1 MIYKLLGWSFLI
13 VFIVYRLDIEKKREP
28 YRNKEL
34 KDHGVGTFSVF
45 NTQTIKND
53 ENEDDD
59 EDYSDLDKQKILEYV
74 NNLKIDRENK
84 FNEYI
89 ALQQSGN
96 ISNYTKQ
103 LENEIEI
110 VDLNIAKFDRIYY
123 KISISEHNTK
133 ENIIPKYN
141 KENDETLF
149 KFPMGNLLPVSDN
162 RNLFENRIQSFD
174 TDIKMINKNTV
185 AYELDNE
192 IFTNEFKN
200 MINKDKKNYY
210 DELIDFEKIYDH
222 DDEDE
227 DKEKVDET
235 NEEQKGQLRKKK
247 YENVSKKDIDLFNK
261 IEKRV
266 LKDINNNS
274 EFTIGQRSDKFI
286 VVQKKMNYILYN
298 VKNTREVVYDGD
310 IVIYRNLKNHGKHI
324 GFKVLI
330 QNNNIYIIDLKIKG
344 IVTEDK
350 IHMYISSNEFENNL
364 VYYEYDD
371 KYVMTIN
378 PREDEVNNMSYMDK
392 IRIMRNRKN
401 ALRLDRGLR

>member
-34 KDHGVGTFSVF
+34 KDHGVGTFAVF

-53 ENEDDD
+53 ENDD
-59 EDYSDLDKQKILEYV
+59 EDYSHLDKQKILEYV

-210 DELIDFEKIYDH
+210 DELIDFEKIYD
-222 DDEDE
+222 DDDE

-298 VKNTREVVYDGD
+298 VKNTRELVYDGD

>member
-13 VFIVYRLDIEKKREP
+13 VFISYRLDIEKKKET

-34 KDHGVGTFSVF
+34 KNHGVGTFPVF
-45 NTQTIKND
+45 NTQELKSENND
-53 ENEDDD
+53 EY
-59 EDYSDLDKQKILEYV
+59 DYSHLDKQQILDYV
-74 NNLKIDRENK
+74 NNLKQDRENK

-103 LENEIEI
+103 LEIEIELI
-110 VDLNIAKFDRIYY
+110 DLNIAKFDRIYY
-123 KISISEHNTK
+123 QISISEHKTKDNT
-133 ENIIPKYN
+133 IPKYD
-141 KENDETLF
+141 KKNDETLF
-149 KFPMGNLLPVSDN
+149 KFPMGNLLPISDN
-162 RNLFENRIQSFD
+162 RNLFENRIQSFN
-174 TDIKMINKNTV
+174 TDIRMVNKKTV
-185 AYELDNE
+185 THELDNK
-192 IFTNEFKN
+192 IFTDEFKN
-200 MINKDKKNYY
+200 MINKDNRAYY
-210 DELIDFEKIYDH
+210 DELIDFEKIYDE
-222 DDEDE
+222 DDGDEINED
-227 DKEKVDET
+227 
-235 NEEQKGQLRKKK
+235 EEQKGLLRKKK

-266 LKDINNNS
+266 LKDINKNS
-274 EFTIGQRSDKFI
+274 EFKIGIMSDKFI
-286 VVQKKMNYILYN
+286 VVQKKINYILYN
-298 VKNTREVVYDGD
+298 IKNARELVYDGD
-310 IVIYRNLKNHGKHI
+310 IVIYRDLKNHGKHI

-330 QNNNIYIIDLKIKG
+330 KNNNIYIIDLKVKG

-350 IHMYISSNEFENNL
+350 IHMFISSNEFENNL

-392 IRIMRNRKN
+392 IAIMRNRKN

>member
-34 KDHGVGTFSVF
+34 KDHGVGTFAVF

-53 ENEDDD
+53 ENEDD
-59 EDYSDLDKQKILEYV
+59 EDYSHLDKQKILEYL

-174 TDIKMINKNTV
+174 TNIKMINKNTV

-210 DELIDFEKIYDH
+210 DELIDFEKIYD
-222 DDEDE
+222 DDDE

>member
-13 VFIVYRLDIEKKREP
+13 VFIAYRLDIERKKEP

-34 KDHGVGTFSVF
+34 KNHGVGTFPVF
-45 NTQTIKND
+45 NTQELKNENND
-53 ENEDDD
+53 E
-59 EDYSDLDKQKILEYV
+59 EDYSHLDKEQVLDYV
-74 NNLKIDRENK
+74 NNLKQDRENK

-103 LENEIEI
+103 LEIEIELI
-110 VDLNIAKFDRIYY
+110 DLNIEKFDRIYY
-123 KISISEHNTK
+123 QISISEHKTKDNT
-133 ENIIPKYN
+133 IPKYD
-141 KENDETLF
+141 KKNDETLF
-149 KFPMGNLLPVSDN
+149 KFPMGNLLPISDN
-162 RNLFENRIQSFD
+162 RNLFENRIQSFN
-174 TDIKMINKNTV
+174 TDIRMVNKKTV
-185 AYELDNE
+185 THELDNK
-192 IFTNEFKN
+192 IFTDEFKN
-200 MINKDKKNYY
+200 MINKDNRAYY
-210 DELIDFEKIYDH
+210 DELIDFEKIYDE
-222 DDEDE
+222 DDGNKNNED
-227 DKEKVDET
+227 
-235 NEEQKGQLRKKK
+235 EEQKGLLRKKK

-261 IEKRV
+261 IEKRI
-266 LKDINNNS
+266 LKDINKNS
-274 EFTIGQRSDKFI
+274 EFKIGTMSDKFI
-286 VVQKKMNYILYN
+286 VVQKKINYILYN
-298 VKNTREVVYDGD
+298 IKNTRELVYDGD

-330 QNNNIYIIDLKIKG
+330 RNNNIYIIDLKVKG

-378 PREDEVNNMSYMDK
+378 PIEDEVNNMSYMDK
-392 IRIMRNRKN
+392 IAIMRNRKN

>member
-13 VFIVYRLDIEKKREP
+13 VFIVYRLDIEKKKEP

-34 KDHGVGTFSVF
+34 KEHGVGTFSVF

-59 EDYSDLDKQKILEYV
+59 EDYSHLDKQKILEYV

-110 VDLNIAKFDRIYY
+110 VDLNIVKFDRIYY

-149 KFPMGNLLPVSDN
+149 KFPMGNLLPISDN

-192 IFTNEFKN
+192 IFTNQFKN
-200 MINKDKKNYY
+200 MIKKDKKNYY
-210 DELIDFEKIYDH
+210 DELIDFEKIYD
-222 DDEDE
+222 DDDE
-227 DKEKVDET
+227 DKEKVGEI

-247 YENVSKKDIDLFNK
+247 YENISKKDIDLFNK

-298 VKNTREVVYDGD
+298 VKNTRELVYDGD

>member
-1 MIYKLLGWSFLI
+1 MIYKLFGWSFLI
-13 VFIVYRLDIEKKREP
+13 VFIVYRLDIEKKKEP

-34 KDHGVGTFSVF
+34 KEHGVGTFSVF

-174 TDIKMINKNTV
+174 TDIKMVNKNTLS
-185 AYELDNE
+185 YELDNK
-192 IFTNEFKN
+192 IFTDEFKN
-200 MINKDKKNYY
+200 MINKDNKDYY
-210 DELIDFEKIYDH
+210 DKLIDFEKIYD
-222 DDEDE
+222 DE
-227 DKEKVDET
+227 DKDKENIDKT

-298 VKNTREVVYDGD
+298 VKKTRELVYDGD

-330 QNNNIYIIDLKIKG
+330 RNNNIYIIDLKVKG

>member
-34 KDHGVGTFSVF
+34 KDHGVGTFAVF

-53 ENEDDD
+53 ENEDD
-59 EDYSDLDKQKILEYV
+59 EDYSHLDKQKILEYV

-174 TDIKMINKNTV
+174 TNIKMINKNTV

-210 DELIDFEKIYDH
+210 DELIDFEKIYD
-222 DDEDE
+222 DDE
-227 DKEKVDET
+227 DKEKVDKT

>member
-34 KDHGVGTFSVF
+34 KDYGVGTFAVF

-53 ENEDDD
+53 ENEDD
-59 EDYSDLDKQKILEYV
+59 EDYSHLDKQKILEYV

-174 TDIKMINKNTV
+174 TNIKMINKNTV

-210 DELIDFEKIYDH
+210 DELIDFEKIYD
-222 DDEDE
+222 DDDDE

-298 VKNTREVVYDGD
+298 VKNTRELVYDGD

>member
-13 VFIVYRLDIEKKREP
+13 VFIAYRLDIERKKET

-34 KDHGVGTFSVF
+34 KNHGVGTFPVF
-45 NTQTIKND
+45 NTQELKNKNND
-53 ENEDDD
+53 E
-59 EDYSDLDKQKILEYV
+59 EDYSHLDKEQVLDYV
-74 NNLKIDRENK
+74 NNLKQDRENK

-89 ALQQSGN
+89 VLQQSGN

-103 LENEIEI
+103 LEIEIELI
-110 VDLNIAKFDRIYY
+110 DLNIAKFDRIYY
-123 KISISEHNTK
+123 QISISEHKTKDNT
-133 ENIIPKYN
+133 IPKYD
-141 KENDETLF
+141 KKNDETLF
-149 KFPMGNLLPVSDN
+149 KFPMGNLIPISDN
-162 RNLFENRIQSFD
+162 RNLFENRIQSFN
-174 TDIKMINKNTV
+174 TDIRMVNKKTV
-185 AYELDNE
+185 THELDNK
-192 IFTNEFKN
+192 IFTDEFKN
-200 MINKDKKNYY
+200 MINKDNRAYY
-210 DELIDFEKIYDH
+210 DELIDFEKIYDE
-222 DDEDE
+222 DDGDE
-227 DKEKVDET
+227 INKD
-235 NEEQKGQLRKKK
+235 EEQKGLLRKKK

-266 LKDINNNS
+266 LKDINKNS
-274 EFTIGQRSDKFI
+274 EFKIGIMSDKFI
-286 VVQKKMNYILYN
+286 VVQKKINYILYN
-298 VKNTREVVYDGD
+298 IKNTRELVYDGD

-330 QNNNIYIIDLKIKG
+330 RNNNIYIIDFKVKG

-392 IRIMRNRKN
+392 IAIMRNRKN

>member
-34 KDHGVGTFSVF
+34 KDHGVGTFAVF

-53 ENEDDD
+53 ENEDD
-59 EDYSDLDKQKILEYV
+59 EDYSHLDKQKILEYV

-210 DELIDFEKIYDH
+210 DELIDFEKIYD
-222 DDEDE
+222 DDDDDNE

-235 NEEQKGQLRKKK
+235 NEEQKGQLRKKE

-298 VKNTREVVYDGD
+298 VKNTRELVYDGD

>member
-13 VFIVYRLDIEKKREP
+13 VFIAYRLDIERKKET

-34 KDHGVGTFSVF
+34 KNHGVGTFPVF
-45 NTQTIKND
+45 NTQELKNENND
-53 ENEDDD
+53 E
-59 EDYSDLDKQKILEYV
+59 EDYSHLDKEQVLDYV
-74 NNLKIDRENK
+74 NNLKQDRENK

-103 LENEIEI
+103 LEIEIELI
-110 VDLNIAKFDRIYY
+110 DLNIAKFDRIYY
-123 KISISEHNTK
+123 QISISEHKTKDNT
-133 ENIIPKYN
+133 IPKYD
-141 KENDETLF
+141 KKNDETLF
-149 KFPMGNLLPVSDN
+149 KFPMGNLLPISDN
-162 RNLFENRIQSFD
+162 RNLFENRIQSFN
-174 TDIKMINKNTV
+174 TDIRMVNKKTV
-185 AYELDNE
+185 THELDNK
-192 IFTNEFKN
+192 IFTDEFKN
-200 MINKDKKNYY
+200 MINKDNRAYY
-210 DELIDFEKIYDH
+210 DELIDFEKIYDE
-222 DDEDE
+222 DDGDEINED
-227 DKEKVDET
+227 
-235 NEEQKGQLRKKK
+235 EEQKGLLRKKK

-266 LKDINNNS
+266 LKDINKNS
-274 EFTIGQRSDKFI
+274 EFKIGIMSDKFI
-286 VVQKKMNYILYN
+286 VVQKKINYILYN
-298 VKNTREVVYDGD
+298 IKNARELVYDGD
-310 IVIYRNLKNHGKHI
+310 IVIYRDLKNHGKHI

-330 QNNNIYIIDLKIKG
+330 RNNNIYIIDLKVKG

-392 IRIMRNRKN
+392 IGIMRNRKN

>member
-13 VFIVYRLDIEKKREP
+13 VFIAYRLDIERKKEP

-34 KDHGVGTFSVF
+34 KNHGVGTFSVF
-45 NTQTIKND
+45 NTQELKNENND
-53 ENEDDD
+53 E
-59 EDYSDLDKQKILEYV
+59 EDYSHLDKEQVLDYV
-74 NNLKIDRENK
+74 NNLKQDRENK

-103 LENEIEI
+103 LEIEIELI
-110 VDLNIAKFDRIYY
+110 DLNIAKFDRIYY
-123 KISISEHNTK
+123 QISISEHKTKDNT
-133 ENIIPKYN
+133 IPKYD
-141 KENDETLF
+141 KKNDETLF
-149 KFPMGNLLPVSDN
+149 KFPMGNLLPISDN
-162 RNLFENRIQSFD
+162 RNLFENRIQSFN
-174 TDIKMINKNTV
+174 TDIRMVNKKTV
-185 AYELDNE
+185 THELDNK
-192 IFTNEFKN
+192 IFTDEFKN
-200 MINKDKKNYY
+200 MINKDNRAYY
-210 DELIDFEKIYDH
+210 DELIDFEKIYDE
-222 DDEDE
+222 DDEN
-227 DKEKVDET
+227 KN
-235 NEEQKGQLRKKK
+235 NEEQKGLLRKKK

-266 LKDINNNS
+266 LKDINKNS
-274 EFTIGQRSDKFI
+274 EFKIGIMSDKFI
-286 VVQKKMNYILYN
+286 VVQKKINYILYN
-298 VKNTREVVYDGD
+298 IKNTRELVYDGD

-330 QNNNIYIIDLKIKG
+330 RNNNIYIIDLKVKG

-392 IRIMRNRKN
+392 IAIMRNRKN

>member
-13 VFIVYRLDIEKKREP
+13 VFIAYRLDIERKKET

-34 KDHGVGTFSVF
+34 KNHGVGTFPVF
-45 NTQTIKND
+45 NTQELKDKNND
-53 ENEDDD
+53 E
-59 EDYSDLDKQKILEYV
+59 EDYSHLDKEQVLDYV
-74 NNLKIDRENK
+74 NNLKQDRENK

-103 LENEIEI
+103 LEIEIELI
-110 VDLNIAKFDRIYY
+110 DLNIAKFDRIYY
-123 KISISEHNTK
+123 QISISEHKTKDNT
-133 ENIIPKYN
+133 IPKYD
-141 KENDETLF
+141 KKNDETLF
-149 KFPMGNLLPVSDN
+149 KFPMGNLLPISDN
-162 RNLFENRIQSFD
+162 RNLFENRIQSFN
-174 TDIKMINKNTV
+174 TDIRMVNKKTV
-185 AYELDNE
+185 THELDNK
-192 IFTNEFKN
+192 IFTDEFKN
-200 MINKDKKNYY
+200 MINKDNRAYY
-210 DELIDFEKIYDH
+210 DELIDFEKIYDE
-222 DDEDE
+222 DDGDEINED
-227 DKEKVDET
+227 
-235 NEEQKGQLRKKK
+235 EEQKGLLRKKK

-266 LKDINNNS
+266 LKDINKNS
-274 EFTIGQRSDKFI
+274 EFKIGIMSDKFI
-286 VVQKKMNYILYN
+286 VVQKKINYILYN
-298 VKNTREVVYDGD
+298 IKNARELVYDGD
-310 IVIYRNLKNHGKHI
+310 IVIYRDLKNHGKHI

-330 QNNNIYIIDLKIKG
+330 KNNNIYIIDLKVKG

-350 IHMYISSNEFENNL
+350 IHMFISSNEFENNL

-392 IRIMRNRKN
+392 IAIMRNRKN

>member
-1 MIYKLLGWSFLI
+1 
-13 VFIVYRLDIEKKREP
+13 
-28 YRNKEL
+28 
-34 KDHGVGTFSVF
+34 
-45 NTQTIKND
+45 
-53 ENEDDD
+53 
-59 EDYSDLDKQKILEYV
+59 
-74 NNLKIDRENK
+74 
-84 FNEYI
+84 
-89 ALQQSGN
+89 
-96 ISNYTKQ
+96 
-103 LENEIEI
+103 
-110 VDLNIAKFDRIYY
+110 
-123 KISISEHNTK
+123 
-133 ENIIPKYN
+133 
-141 KENDETLF
+141 
-149 KFPMGNLLPVSDN
+149 MGNLLPISDN

-192 IFTNEFKN
+192 IFTNQFKN
-200 MINKDKKNYY
+200 MIKKDKKNYY
-210 DELIDFEKIYDH
+210 DELIDFEKIYD
-222 DDEDE
+222 DDDE
-227 DKEKVDET
+227 DKEKVGEI

-247 YENVSKKDIDLFNK
+247 YENISKKDIDLFNK

-298 VKNTREVVYDGD
+298 VKNTRELVYDGD

>member
-34 KDHGVGTFSVF
+34 KDHGVGTFAVF

-53 ENEDDD
+53 ENEDD
-59 EDYSDLDKQKILEYV
+59 EDYSHLDKQKILEYL

-174 TDIKMINKNTV
+174 TNIKMINKNTV

-210 DELIDFEKIYDH
+210 DELIDFEKIYD
-222 DDEDE
+222 DDDDE

-298 VKNTREVVYDGD
+298 VKNTRELVYDGD

>member
-1 MIYKLLGWSFLI
+1 MIYKLFGWSFLI
-13 VFIVYRLDIEKKREP
+13 VFIVYRLDIEKKKEP

-34 KDHGVGTFSVF
+34 KEHGVGTFSVF

-174 TDIKMINKNTV
+174 TDIKMVNKNTLS
-185 AYELDNE
+185 YELDNK
-192 IFTNEFKN
+192 IFTDEFKN
-200 MINKDKKNYY
+200 MINKDNKDYY
-210 DELIDFEKIYDH
+210 DKLIDFEKIYD
-222 DDEDE
+222 DE
-227 DKEKVDET
+227 DKDKENIDKT

-247 YENVSKKDIDLFNK
+247 YENLNKKDIDLFNK

-298 VKNTREVVYDGD
+298 VKKTRELVYDGD

-330 QNNNIYIIDLKIKG
+330 RNNNIYIIDLKVKG

>member
-34 KDHGVGTFSVF
+34 KDHGVGTFAVF

-53 ENEDDD
+53 ENEDD
-59 EDYSDLDKQKILEYV
+59 EDYSHLDKQKILEYV

-210 DELIDFEKIYDH
+210 DELIDFEKIYD
-222 DDEDE
+222 DDDE

-235 NEEQKGQLRKKK
+235 NEEQKGQLRKKE

-298 VKNTREVVYDGD
+298 VKNTRELVYDGD

>member
-1 MIYKLLGWSFLI
+1 MIYKLFGWSFLI
-13 VFIVYRLDIEKKREP
+13 VFIVYRLDIEKKKEP

-34 KDHGVGTFSVF
+34 KEHGVGTFSVF

-174 TDIKMINKNTV
+174 TDIKMVNKNTLS
-185 AYELDNE
+185 YELDNK
-192 IFTNEFKN
+192 IFTDEFKN
-200 MINKDKKNYY
+200 MINKDNKDYY
-210 DELIDFEKIYDH
+210 DKLIDFEKIYG
-222 DDEDE
+222 DE
-227 DKEKVDET
+227 DKDKENIDKT

-298 VKNTREVVYDGD
+298 VKKTRELVYDGD

-330 QNNNIYIIDLKIKG
+330 RNNNIYIIDLKVKG

>member
-34 KDHGVGTFSVF
+34 KDHGVGTFAVF

-59 EDYSDLDKQKILEYV
+59 EDYSHLDKQKILEYL

-174 TDIKMINKNTV
+174 TNIKMINKNTV

-210 DELIDFEKIYDH
+210 DELIDFEKIYD
-222 DDEDE
+222 DDDE
-227 DKEKVDET
+227 DKEKVDKT

>member
-13 VFIVYRLDIEKKREP
+13 VFIAYRLDIERKKEP

-34 KDHGVGTFSVF
+34 KNHGVGTFPVF
-45 NTQTIKND
+45 NTQELKDKNSD
-53 ENEDDD
+53 E
-59 EDYSDLDKQKILEYV
+59 EDYSHLDKEQVLDYV
-74 NNLKIDRENK
+74 NNLKQDRENK

-103 LENEIEI
+103 LEIEIELI
-110 VDLNIAKFDRIYY
+110 DLNIAKFDRIYY
-123 KISISEHNTK
+123 QISISEHKTKDNT
-133 ENIIPKYN
+133 IPKYD
-141 KENDETLF
+141 KKNDETLF
-149 KFPMGNLLPVSDN
+149 KFPMGNLLPISDN
-162 RNLFENRIQSFD
+162 RNLFENRIQSFN
-174 TDIKMINKNTV
+174 TDIRMVNKKTV
-185 AYELDNE
+185 THELDNK
-192 IFTNEFKN
+192 IFTDEFKN
-200 MINKDKKNYY
+200 MINKDNRAYY
-210 DELIDFEKIYDH
+210 DELIDFEKIYDE
-222 DDEDE
+222 DDGDEINED
-227 DKEKVDET
+227 
-235 NEEQKGQLRKKK
+235 EEQKGLLRKKK

-266 LKDINNNS
+266 LKDINKNS
-274 EFTIGQRSDKFI
+274 EFNIGIMSDKFI
-286 VVQKKMNYILYN
+286 VVQKKINYILYN
-298 VKNTREVVYDGD
+298 IKNARELVYDGD
-310 IVIYRNLKNHGKHI
+310 IVIYRDLKNHGKHI

-330 QNNNIYIIDLKIKG
+330 RNNNIYIIDLKVKG

-392 IRIMRNRKN
+392 IGIMRNRKN